1 MGTSIQLSML
11 AACACLVGCA
21 STSTVQVGLANAPW
35 LGGAT
40 PETRVHDAIANG
52 RDSCERSAFPQGQV
66 LRGEIPPCVP
76 GEPASAKLPDFRWL
90 LPPARPWQV
99 PGYVAGTCPHAWPG
113 ASGAESGN
121 AMSTLALS
129 SSERL
134 ACSKSW

>member
-11 AACACLVGCA
+11 ACACLVGCA
-21 STSTVQVGLANAPW
+21 SSVQVGLANAPL

-40 PETRVHDAIANG
+40 SETRVHDVIANG

-66 LRGEIPPCVP
+66 LRGEIPPCVI
-76 GEPASAKLPDFRWL
+76 GEPVGTGIPDFRWL

-99 PGYVAGTCPHAWPG
+99 PGYRGRACPHAWPG
-113 ASGAESGN
+113 ASVAERAENGSS
-121 AMSTLALS
+121 ALAFS